1 MTQYG
6 QFAVGGDATIN
17 PLPVSLIYFSAKNVD
32 GDVNLDW
39 ATASE
44 INNKGFFVERSLDGE
59 NFEQIGE
66 FVNGAGNSKVTLK
79 YASVD
84 YSAFAKTGMTTV
96 YYRLKQI
103 DFDGQFSY
111 SNVAVVSEDD
121 LLGDDVKVYPNPFV
135 SSVGVNIEASSNTPA
150 TVNVVDMQG
159 RVISSEV
166 VNVKSGSNYHE
177 VKNLGSLSNGVYFVK
192 VSVNGLSKTT
202 KVTKTN

>member
-1 MTQYG
+1 
-6 QFAVGGDATIN
+6 
-17 PLPVSLIYFSAKNVD
+17 
-32 GDVNLDW
+32 
-39 ATASE
+39 
-44 INNKGFFVERSLDGE
+44 
-59 NFEQIGE
+59 
-66 FVNGAGNSKVTLK
+66 
-79 YASVD
+79 
-84 YSAFAKTGMTTV
+84 MTTV

-166 VNVKSGSNYHE
+166 VNVKSGNNYHE
-177 VKNLGSLSNGVYFVK
+177 VNNLGSLSNGVYFVK